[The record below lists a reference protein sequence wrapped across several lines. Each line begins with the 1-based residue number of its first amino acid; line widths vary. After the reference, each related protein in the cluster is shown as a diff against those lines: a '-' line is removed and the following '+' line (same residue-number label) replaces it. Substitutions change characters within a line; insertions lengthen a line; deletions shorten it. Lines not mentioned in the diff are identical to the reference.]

1 MLLVTLG
8 IELALNIV
16 KINNSNKGDNMKP
29 TEANIINFYELSEA
43 WQAEA
48 VSNLDEYAEENHY
61 LEPTCEYDTN
71 IVLWDLNEC
80 IAQSGSHNGFEYNC
94 VIGISNNTAMLLN
107 VDDNFETCEYI
118 IV

>member
-1 MLLVTLG
+1 METT
-8 IELALNIV
+8 
-16 KINNSNKGDNMKP
+16 K
-29 TEANIINFYELSEA
+29 ANIISYYELSEA

-48 VSNLDEYAEENHY
+48 RSNLGDCWAEENHY
-61 LEPTCEYDTN
+61 LEPTCEYDPD

-80 IAQSGSHNGFEYNC
+80 MRQSGSHNGFEYNG

-107 VDDNFETCEYI
+107 VDDSFETCEYV